1 MLLMLPFALFG
12 LAALFHLLLLASSR
26 ALSFAVAAC
35 AAFAAQAAGFSF
47 WAAALAVA
55 VAFFTVDAAI
65 AYGGIR
71 LRGSVAGVGLAG
83 LVFIPAALAGYSVGA
98 LAAAWVGLGPAGPG
112 LGAAIAA
119 CLIVWRRLNR
129 KGTIPPGKSGRG
141 LLLFSE
147 R

>member
-35 AAFAAQAAGFSF
+35 AAFAAQAAGSSF
-47 WAAALAVA
+47 WAAVLAA
-55 VAFFTVDAAI
+55 AIAFFIVDAAI

-71 LRGSVAGVGLAG
+71 LRGSVAGAGLAG

-98 LAAAWVGLGPAGPG
+98 LAAAWVGLELVGPG
-112 LGAAIAA
+112 VAAALIT
-119 CLIVWRRLNR
+119 CLIARRRATAL
-129 KGTIPPGKSGRG
+129 PS
-141 LLLFSE
+141 
-147 R
+147 